1 MTPSR
6 PGPWGLYLL
15 SDDEMVRSERFPALV
30 REAAAAGLRV
40 VQLRAKDLD
49 PEVVERVGLE
59 LRQITHA
66 TGIQFIVNDD
76 PWLALH
82 LNADGVHV
90 GQGDISP
97 LEARLIVGPDK
108 LVGFS
113 THNREQIEQAQELP
127 VDYIG
132 VGPVFPTVSKEFPD
146 PETGV
151 ELIEWA
157 CRNSRLPAV
166 AIGGIALDNVE
177 SVLATGAENVA
188 VISAICG
195 AADPVGAVREFLE
208 RIESFQKKTQ
218 DPGENAP
225 R

>member
-1 MTPSR
+1 MTSSR

-15 SDDEMVRSERFPALV
+15 SDDEMVRRECFPALV
-30 REAAAAGLRV
+30 QEAAALGLRV
-40 VQLRAKDLD
+40 VQLRAKNLD
-49 PEVVERVGLE
+49 PDLVERVGTE
-59 LRQITHA
+59 LRQVTHA
-66 TGIQFIVNDD
+66 TGVQFIVNDD

-113 THNREQIEQAQELP
+113 THNREQIEQAQDLP
-127 VDYIG
+127 VDYLG
-132 VGPVFPTVSKEFPD
+132 VGPVFTTSSKEFPD

-157 CRNSRLPAV
+157 CRNNRLPVV
-166 AIGGIALDNVE
+166 AIGGITLANVE
-177 SVLATGAENVA
+177 SVLAAGAENVA

-195 AADPVGAVREFLE
+195 AADPLAAVREFQE
-208 RIESFQKKTQ
+208 RIVSFQKKSQ
-218 DPGENAP
+218 NSGEPAS